1 MYRQTLILLCVVLL
15 SACSAQTQSTTSKP
29 FEDEIIISE
38 YQIGNGDQLF
48 ISVWQNPE
56 LSLAVPVRPDGK
68 ISMPLVGDVQAK
80 GLTPTALSK
89 SLTKK
94 LNKYIRSPNVTTIV
108 TSANSAVYSNRI
120 RITGAV
126 NNPLSIP
133 FYKDITV
140 LDLVLEAGG
149 LTAFANAD
157 NAILYRK
164 TPNGL
169 ESYPVHVNQIL
180 TEGILTTNYVLRPS
194 DILIIP
200 ESVF

>member
-1 MYRQTLILLCVVLL
+1 MKNKLIIMLAVTLL
-15 SACSAQTQSTTSKP
+15 SACANKPEHVTP
-29 FEDEIIISE
+29 FEEDISVAE
-38 YQIGNGDQLF
+38 YQIGNADQLY

-56 LSLAVPVRPDGK
+56 LSLAVSVRPDGQ
-68 ISMPLVGDVQAK
+68 ISMPLIGDIQAK
-80 GLTPTALSK
+80 DLAPEALSK
-89 SLTKK
+89 NIAKK
-94 LNKYIRSPNVTTIV
+94 LNKYIRSPNVTVIV
-108 TSANSAVYSNRI
+108 TAANSAIYTNRI

-149 LTAFANAD
+149 LTEFANAD
-157 NAILYRK
+157 DAILYRK
-164 TPNGL
+164 TPSGI
-169 ESYPVHVNQIL
+169 ESYPVYIHEIL
-180 TEGILTTNYVLRPS
+180 DNGSLETNYELRPS